1 MKHINFTAGKKD
13 WEKRG
18 KNLDAA
24 LNILFVDNKYFK
36 NNQEINDY
44 TRLDVVYGNEIKKMR
59 QKQNK
64 NIYF

>member
-1 MKHINFTAGKKD
+1 MKPINFTAGKKD
-13 WEKRG
+13 WEKWG
-18 KNLDAA
+18 KNLDAG
-24 LNILFVDNKYFK
+24 LGILFVDNKYFK

>member
-1 MKHINFTAGKKD
+1 MKPINFTAGKKD

-18 KNLDAA
+18 KNLDAG
-24 LNILFVDNKYFK
+24 LSILFVDKKYFK